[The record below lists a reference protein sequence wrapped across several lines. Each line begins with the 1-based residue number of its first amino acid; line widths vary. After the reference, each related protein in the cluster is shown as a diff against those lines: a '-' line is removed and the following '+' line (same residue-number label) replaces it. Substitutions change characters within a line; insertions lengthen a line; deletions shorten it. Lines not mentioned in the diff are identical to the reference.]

1 MKSTEQQ
8 KYEQIVQEHAKALRQ
23 ALKDATEANPY
34 EDWHWDI
41 WIEELASHLFE
52 SSVDEWVNER
62 VAAIANALKA
72 IENLGLPE
80 DFLVAIL
87 ANNPDVKRA
96 KISKT
101 SITTLLKALGSTLE
115 RLKR

>member
-8 KYEQIVQEHAKALRQ
+8 KYEQIVQEHTKALRQ
-23 ALKDATEANPY
+23 ALKGATEANPY

-41 WIEELASHLFE
+41 WIEELTNHLFE

-62 VAAIANALKA
+62 VAVIANALKA

-80 DFLVAIL
+80 DFLIAIL
-87 ANNPDVKRA
+87 ANNPEVKRA
-96 KISKT
+96 KISKR
-101 SITTLLKALGSTLE
+101 SVATLLKALKSTLE